1 MKAPDSKDILPL
13 QQRALERIAKE
24 FPTAEQASVIELLSS
39 YSGPE
44 GERVTSDILELSKGS
59 LEKVRYYVEIAHK
72 DYRDILYWAEYYDN
86 DPMLRGRDPKQL
98 VEEILAK
105 WGEKNR

>member
-1 MKAPDSKDILPL
+1 MDLE
-13 QQRALERIAKE
+13 QRSIERVTKE
-24 FPTAEQASVIELLSS
+24 FSVAEQASVIELLSG

-44 GERVTSDILELSKGS
+44 SGRVTWDILELSKGS
-59 LEKVRYYVEIAHK
+59 LENIRRFTKAAQI
-72 DYRDILYWAEYYDN
+72 DYRDILYWAEYYEK

-105 WGEKNR
+105 WGEKK

>member
-1 MKAPDSKDILPL
+1 MSIE
-13 QQRALERIAKE
+13 QRALQRIAKD
-24 FPTAEQASVIELLSS
+24 FPAAEQAAVIELLNA

-44 GERVTSDILELSKGS
+44 SGRVTWDILELSKGS
-59 LEKVRYYVEIAHK
+59 LENVRYFTKAAQI
-72 DYRDILYWAEYYDN
+72 DYRDILYWAEYYEN

-105 WGEKNR
+105 WGEKK

>member
-1 MKAPDSKDILPL
+1 MKPVVLE
-13 QQRALERIAKE
+13 QRVLDQIAKE
-24 FPTAEQASVIELLSS
+24 FPATEQTSVTELLSS

-44 GERVTSDILELSKGS
+44 SGRVTWDILKLSNGS
-59 LEKVRYYVEIAHK
+59 LENVPRFVQAAQV
-72 DYRDILYWAEYYDN
+72 DYRDVLYWAEYYEN

-105 WGEKNR
+105 WGEKKS

>member
-1 MKAPDSKDILPL
+1 MSLEDRLF
-13 QQRALERIAKE
+13 ERIATE
-24 FPTAEQASVIELLSS
+24 FANGDRTAVIELLSS

-44 GERVTSDILELSKGS
+44 PDRARWDILELSKGK
-59 LEKVRYYVEIAHK
+59 LEKIRHFVEAARV

-98 VEEILAK
+98 VFEILDK
-105 WGEKNR
+105 WGKKEAI